1 MSDQLPGHERPQ
13 NFKRSAFHAG
23 WGLFAVWLASSYLSP
38 LELTLVSGSF
48 TVIAWGLEL
57 LKRTS
62 ARGARLF
69 ELLFNSITHKHEA
82 DQINSATWYC
92 SAVFVSTLLFEP
104 VAIIG
109 SVLCLAVG
117 DPIAGIVGRS
127 IGRVKLIGR
136 RTLEG
141 TLAFTF
147 SATLATWALLS
158 LQYPSVTHP
167 VLIALAGGGSAALA
181 ELLSGH
187 WLDDNVSVPLTAA
200 AGISL
205 SMSVLG

>member
-38 LELTLVSGSF
+38 LGLMLVSGSF
-48 TVIAWGLEL
+48 TLIAWSLEL

-62 ARGARLF
+62 ERGAKLF
-69 ELLFNSITHKHEA
+69 ELLFDSITHQHEA
-82 DQINSATWYC
+82 HQINSATWYC

-117 DPIAGIVGRS
+117 DPMAGIIGRS
-127 IGRVKLIGR
+127 IGRIKLVGR

-141 TLAFTF
+141 TLAFTL
-147 SATLATWALLS
+147 SATLATSALFY
-158 LQYPSVTHP
+158 LQYPSLTQP
-167 VLIALAGGGSAALA
+167 LLIALAGGLSAALA

-187 WLDDNVSVPLTAA
+187 WLDDNVSVPLTSATA
-200 AGISL
+200 ISL